1 MKKAS
6 VQREIVVFPTDL
18 ALRRYQMEQALADGF
33 CRTAGHVSMSGLL
46 RCLRDVAVEP
56 IAIRSSVS
64 NVLGRKQA
72 VETARGHF
80 EERGALAQL
89 SSAACE
95 VVLEKVEKELAQ
107 LPLQAE
113 KILEWLHS
121 HPAGH
126 RLHQIGLLYEIW
138 RAQGQQEGVLD
149 AVEQH
154 RRVLRLLRKDEVD
167 WPPFLKGV
175 RRIVFRDV
183 RWFSPFEEQVVL
195 RLNERL
201 QLRVESTLPYSHS
214 DMQSETL
221 GQRVLAEIQTEP
233 WAGWAEELGDAWV
246 MESAEMLS
254 GLERSSI
261 DFSRS
266 AGAYGEIEDVARRI
280 VWYMEAHQTP
290 PHRFAIVV
298 PNMSMVQDVV
308 PHVFGRFGLPYYFR
322 RGRPVLS
329 SPCVKAFMGWL
340 AYPIEGSRDGL
351 IDLIRHPAI
360 RMEMREQQV
369 EDLLKAHPHPRLS
382 GFDLEWF
389 KGTQRL
395 SGAEGLERL
404 NQWIIEP
411 EDHFNAK
418 ALESLKGALE
428 ELKEVALP
436 LPQLVDLLAQLL
448 ENETIR
454 PKESREQGIAVMNY
468 EDAVGLEFDWV
479 GFCGMNEGCCP
490 EPVRQDALIH
500 AEEREELRNEL
511 VDQQVELPMLALADP
526 SVRMEQQR
534 VRFLSALGMARKQV
548 FFSYSA
554 VNEQGGEQMCGRF
567 YRQVWMLAGWAC
579 EHEFALSPYD
589 EWRIKRLPED
599 NFLMRHAQR
608 QKQVEPVE
616 RLPMPGES
624 FLSWIPEALLR
635 TEDEALQCAVNYPNM
650 ADPSDEAVPVDFEFL
665 AERIGMEHARADYL
679 NQSEDERNQLIYAG
693 HLPDIAASIRDW
705 LEGQRA
711 LSPTALEELTHC
723 RYLFLMN
730 RILKLQVPN
739 DLDDFPLPLDRGK
752 LMHAI
757 FDHVFKRL
765 ATGDS
770 AVPSVLVWAVQDQTG
785 WFLSDQPVAEAIPL
799 VRFHPEQKEAVLA
812 FAEYVARE
820 QIAKAVAK
828 QVALGHPA
836 VWAVEQEKLIQ
847 SVRTAVAFDV
857 EHSLVE
863 RRYPALFEFS
873 FDESLGVSVAGVAIK
888 GKVDRIDLI
897 FDKDGRLDQLHVLD
911 YKGSSREQDK
921 AADYIERVMSALDC
935 QLPLYAFAAQHYF
948 FGVFDTPEVNARTKA
963 GYIIAERDPVAFPRK
978 RKKALISMDE
988 ADLTSS
994 FKTSLCEQLDRIR
1007 IGDFSVDPYHAGFG
1021 DYQPLL
1027 RNRPMDDSV
1036 V

>member
-1 MKKAS
+1 MKKAF

-33 CRTAGHVSMSGLL
+33 CRTSGQFSISGLL
-46 RCLRDVAVEP
+46 RSLRDAAVEP
-56 IAIRSSVS
+56 IAVRSSVS
-64 NVLGRKQA
+64 NALGRKQA

-80 EERGALAQL
+80 DGRGALAQL
-89 SSAACE
+89 SASACE
-95 VVLEKVEKELAQ
+95 VVLDKVEKELAQ
-107 LPLQAE
+107 LPLHAE

-121 HPAGH
+121 HPADH
-126 RLHQIGLLYEIW
+126 RLHQMGLLYEVW
-138 RAQGQQEGVLD
+138 RAQGEQEGVLD

-154 RRVLRLLRKDEVD
+154 QRVLRLLRHDAAD

-201 QLRVESTLPYSHS
+201 QLRVESTLPSSHS
-214 DMQSETL
+214 DIQSETL

-246 MESAEMLS
+246 MESMEMLS

-340 AYPIEGSRDGL
+340 AYPIEGDRDGL

-369 EDLLKAHPHPRLS
+369 EDLLKEHPNPRIS
-382 GFDLEWF
+382 AFDLEWF

-404 NQWIIEP
+404 SHWIIEP

-418 ALESLKGALE
+418 ALELLQGVLE
-428 ELKEVALP
+428 GLKEVFLP
-436 LPQLVDLLAQLL
+436 LPELVDLLANLL

-479 GFCGMNEGCCP
+479 GFCGMNEGRCP
-490 EPVRQDALIH
+490 EPVRQDALIY
-500 AEEREELRNEL
+500 AEEREALRNEL
-511 VDQQVELPMLALADP
+511 VDQQVELPTLALADP

-534 VRFLSALGMARKQV
+534 VRFLSALGMAREQV

-554 VNEQGGEQMCGRF
+554 LNEQGGEQVCGRF
-567 YRQVWMLAGWAC
+567 YRQLWMLAGWAG
-579 EHEFALSPYD
+579 EQEFNLSSYD
-589 EWRIKRLPED
+589 EWRIKRLSKN
-599 NFLMRHAQR
+599 NFLMRHVQS
-608 QKQVEPVE
+608 QKKVEPVE

-624 FLSWIPEALLR
+624 FLSWIPEALMR
-635 TEDEALQCAVNYPNM
+635 TKDEALLCAVNHPQ
-650 ADPSDEAVPVDFEFL
+650 PVVHLDEPVPVEFEVL
-665 AERIGMEHARADYL
+665 AERIRMEHARVDYL
-679 NQSEDERNQLIYAG
+679 NQPEGERNELIYAG
-693 HLPDIAASIRDW
+693 HLPDIATSIRDW
-705 LEGQRA
+705 LKEQRA
-711 LSPTALEELTHC
+711 ISPTALEELTHC

-730 RILKLQVPN
+730 RILNLRAPN
-739 DLDDFPLPLDRGK
+739 ELDDFPLPLDRGK

-770 AVPSVLVWAVQDQTG
+770 MVPSTLAWAVQDEAG
-785 WFLSDQPVAEAIPL
+785 WFLSDQPIAEAIPL
-799 VRFHPEQKEAVLA
+799 VRFHPEQKGAVLE
-812 FAEYVARE
+812 FVEHVARE
-820 QIAKAVAK
+820 QIAEVITKK
-828 QVALGHPA
+828 GALGHPA

-857 EHSLVE
+857 EHCLVE

-873 FDESLGVSVAGVAIK
+873 FDESLGISVAGVAIK
-888 GKVDRIDLI
+888 GKVDRIDLV
-897 FDKDGRLDQLHVLD
+897 FDEDGRLDQLQVLD
-911 YKGSSREQDK
+911 YKGSSREQSK
-921 AADYIERVMSALDC
+921 AEDYIERVMSALDC

-963 GYIIAERDPVAFPRK
+963 GYIIAERDPVAFPGK

-988 ADLTSS
+988 MDLTTG
-994 FKTSLCEQLDRIR
+994 FKKALCEQLDRMR
-1007 IGDFSVDPYHAGFG
+1007 SGDFSVDPYHAGFG

-1027 RNRPMDDSV
+1027 RNRPIDE
-1036 V
+1036 

>member
-1 MKKAS
+1 MKTAC

-18 ALRRYQMEQALADGF
+18 ALRRYQTEQALADGF
-33 CRTAGHVSMSGLL
+33 CRTAGHLSISGLL
-46 RCLRDVAVEP
+46 RSLREAAVEP
-56 IAIRSSVS
+56 SAIRSSVS
-64 NVLGRKQA
+64 IVLARKQA

-80 EERGALAQL
+80 DERGALAQL
-89 SSAACE
+89 SASACE
-95 VVLEKVEKELAQ
+95 VVLEKLENELAQ

-113 KILEWLHS
+113 KILEWLRAYPS
-121 HPAGH
+121 EH
-126 RLHQIGLLYEIW
+126 RLHQMGLLYEIW
-138 RAQGQQEGVLD
+138 RVQGEQEGMLD

-154 RRVLRLLRKDEVD
+154 RRVLRLLRKDASD

-183 RWFSPFEEQVVL
+183 RWFSPFEEQVIL

-201 QLRVESTLPYSHS
+201 QVRVESALPASHS
-214 DMQSETL
+214 DVQSETL
-221 GQRVLAEIQTEP
+221 GQRVMAEIQTEP
-233 WAGWAEELGDAWV
+233 WAGWTEELGDAWV

-290 PHRFAIVV
+290 PHQFAIVV

-340 AYPIEGSRDGL
+340 AYPIEGDRDGL

-369 EDLLKAHPHPRLS
+369 ENILKEHPHPRLP

-404 NQWIIEP
+404 DQWILEP

-418 ALESLKGALE
+418 ALESLRGVLE
-428 ELKEVALP
+428 GLKEVSLP
-436 LPQLVDLLAQLL
+436 LSELIDLLAHLL

-454 PKESREQGIAVMNY
+454 PEESREQGIAVMNY
-468 EDAVGLEFDWV
+468 EDAVGLAFDWI
-479 GFCGMNEGCCP
+479 GFCGMNEGRCP
-490 EPVRQDALIH
+490 EPVRQDALIP
-500 AEEREELRNEL
+500 AAEREALRNEL
-511 VDQQVELPMLALADP
+511 IDQQLELPMLALADP

-534 VRFLSALGMARKQV
+534 VRFLTALGMAREQV

-554 VNEQGGEQMCGRF
+554 LNEQGGEQMCGRF
-567 YRQVWMLAGWAC
+567 YRQIWMLAGWAS
-579 EHEFALSPYD
+579 EQEFALSSYD
-589 EWRIKRLPED
+589 EWRMKRLPE
-599 NFLMRHAQR
+599 NSFLMRHAQR

-624 FLSWIPEALLR
+624 FLSWMPAALMR
-635 TEDEALQCAVNYPNM
+635 TEDEVLQCAVNHPQT
-650 ADPSDEAVPVDFEFL
+650 AGQSDEAVPVEFEAL
-665 AERIGMEHARADYL
+665 AERIRMEQARADYL
-679 NQSEDERNQLIYAG
+679 NQPEDERNELIYAG
-693 HLPDIAASIRDW
+693 HLPDIAASIQDW
-705 LEGQRA
+705 LKVQRA
-711 LSPTALEELTHC
+711 ISPTALEELTHC

-730 RILKLQVPN
+730 RILKLRAPN
-739 DLDDFPLPLDRGK
+739 ELDDFPLPLDRGK

-757 FDHVFKRL
+757 FDRVFKRL
-765 ATGDS
+765 ATGDP
-770 AVPSVLVWAVQDQTG
+770 AVPSTLAWAVQDEAG
-785 WFLSDQPVAEAIPL
+785 WLLSDQPAADAVPL
-799 VRFHPEQKEAVLA
+799 VRFHPEQKEAVLE
-812 FAEYVARE
+812 FVEDVARE
-820 QIAKAVAK
+820 QITEAVAK
-828 QVALGHPA
+828 QEALGHPA

-847 SVRTAVAFDV
+847 SIRTAVAFDV
-857 EHSLVE
+857 EHSLAE

-888 GKVDRIDLI
+888 GKVDRVDLV
-897 FDKDGRLDQLHVLD
+897 FDEAGRLDQLHVLD
-911 YKGSSREQDK
+911 YKGSSREQSK
-921 AADYIERVMSALDC
+921 TEFYMERVMSALDC

-948 FGVFDTPEVNARTKA
+948 FGTFDTPEVNARTKA
-963 GYIIAERDPVAFPRK
+963 GYIITERDPSAFPGK

-988 ADLTSS
+988 PELTMS
-994 FKTSLCEQLDRIR
+994 FKKALREQVDRMGA
-1007 IGDFSVDPYHAGFG
+1007 GDFSVDPYHAGFSN
-1021 DYQPLL
+1021 YQPLL
-1027 RNRPMDDSV
+1027 RNRPIV
-1036 V
+1036 E